1 MQLKTLEMIGFKSFS
16 DKTVIA
22 FQPGI
27 TAVVGPNGCGKS
39 NISDAIR
46 WVLGEQSAKH
56 LRGDKMED
64 VIFNGSESRK
74 PLGMAEVTLRLTN
87 VNGTF
92 ASSEFGHY
100 QEIEITRRLYRSGE
114 SEYLINRIPC
124 RLKDIRDLMMDA
136 GVGAK
141 IHAIIEQDKVDQ
153 ILSSKPQDR
162 RFLFEEVAGVM
173 KYKARR
179 QEALSK
185 LESTNQNLLRVNDI
199 IIEVKRQVNS
209 LDRQARKAERYQ
221 KLRAEMKDLDFRLAS
236 VDYSSLGTEWTESSE
251 EFKKL
256 ENEVT
261 ELHAAL
267 GRIEA
272 TIEETRADTLSAEH
286 ELGTLQH
293 RIHETETALS
303 RAEHHVE
310 MSKSQITSLVEQ
322 RGRDLADSEYLKQE
336 ITRVAA
342 QKARHEEESG
352 VLADAINEKNAV
364 LGSMTSDL
372 EALSRSL
379 QEQEF
384 QLEETRA
391 GILNAM
397 TGSATEKSRIVN
409 LESRITHLDEQ
420 DVRDLSEKNDLE
432 QRLAELASRLAGKER
447 EIEKLS
453 GRKNAAMEER
463 TDVASR
469 LEQAIAKKKSLEAG
483 LNESKNRLAGQSARL
498 RSLLELEQS
507 LEGYQKGVRTV
518 MSARKEGSSA
528 ESLGT
533 IHGLVADMIET
544 EPKYEVAIEAVLGDR
559 LQYVVVDSQTDSL
572 KAIDYLKAKSGGRG
586 TFLPK
591 KTREVK
597 SEPFKKNGHSGVIGS
612 ALNVVSYQDTY
623 SSVAQYLLG
632 DVVVV
637 DNMDTALYL
646 WQKDG
651 FDKTVVTLAG
661 EIVDPWGAVTG
672 GAVDATGSGMLTK
685 RREIKDIEHELAELR
700 AHIAVLE
707 AELISVEASI
717 ASTTRTEAELSLQI
731 HLMELELVNN
741 EKDGT
746 SVRDDIGRATERTRT
761 LDTEAAGRAAL
772 RQELQTGIE
781 QSTALLR
788 DLEAGHSNAQSNIE
802 AIQLELSHKKEG
814 LDAAR
819 SAITE
824 LKMELTAH
832 QEKQSAAA
840 RTIATLVQTEAEM
853 TERLIK
859 REAEI
864 TGIAAKLIE
873 LESTISNTE
882 TEIKGHIEV
891 LEAERRVLVSK
902 QESHAAKIHALRAA
916 EEQAREVRHDIEAA
930 QKKLSANEVKRT
942 ELRMRI
948 EHLKDTIWNSY
959 HTELEVVVQE
969 LGQFE
974 INLEESKTKVED
986 LRLKIDQ
993 MGPINVDALQE
1004 YNELKERYD
1013 ILSAQQNDI
1022 NESIT
1027 NLKSTIAKLDGETRE
1042 LFSEAFNAIQ
1052 EKFKEVFA
1060 LLFEGG
1066 RAELVLLDESN
1077 ILESG
1082 IEIIA
1087 QPRGKKFQ
1095 SITLLSGG
1103 ERALTAIALLFAA
1116 FLVKPSPFCM
1126 LDEVDAPLDEANV
1139 TRFTR
1144 LIREMS
1150 SRSQFITIT
1159 HNKRTMEMA
1168 DALYGI
1174 TMEEPGCSRVV
1185 SVKLREPAM
1194 VQSSTYPGER
1204 SRKGVR
1210 DREKTD
1216 IVDIDP
1222 PIMDLDPRTSNIEL

>member
-1 MQLKTLEMIGFKSFS
+1 MQLKTLEMIGFKSFC
-16 DKTVIA
+16 DKTTVA
-22 FQPGI
+22 FQPGV

-87 VNGTF
+87 IGGSLT
-92 ASSEFGHY
+92 SEFGQY
-100 QEIEITRRLYRSGE
+100 SEIEITRRLYRSGE
-114 SEYLINRIPC
+114 SEYLINKIPC

-185 LESTNQNLLRVNDI
+185 LESTHQNQLRVNDI
-199 IIEVKRQVNS
+199 ITEVKRQVNS
-209 LDRQARKAERYQ
+209 LDRQAKKAERYQ
-221 KLRAEMKDLDFRLAS
+221 KLRTEMQDLDFRLAS
-236 VDYSSLGTEWTESSE
+236 VDYSNLGTEWTNASE
-251 EFKKL
+251 EFKQL

-261 ELHAAL
+261 ELHASL
-267 GRIEA
+267 GRTES
-272 TIEETRADTLSAEH
+272 TIEETRADALSAEH
-286 ELGTLQH
+286 ELSRLQNK
-293 RIHETETALS
+293 IHETETALS
-303 RAEHHVE
+303 RAEHRVE
-310 MSKSQITSLVEQ
+310 MSKSQITSLSEQ

-336 ITRVAA
+336 TARVAE
-342 QKARHEEESG
+342 QKVRHEEESL
-352 VLADAINEKNAV
+352 VLEMSINEKNAV
-364 LGSMTSDL
+364 LSARTANLDSL
-372 EALSRSL
+372 SQALKEKELSL
-379 QEQEF
+379 DK
-384 QLEETRA
+384 TRT

-397 TGSATEKSRIVN
+397 TASATEKNKISNLQSRISQIN
-409 LESRITHLDEQ
+409 EQ
-420 DVRDLSEKNDLE
+420 DARGVAEKDGLE
-432 QRLAELASRLAGKER
+432 QKLRELATLLSAKER
-447 EIEKLS
+447 ELEETATRN
-453 GRKNAAMEER
+453 GAAQEER
-463 TDVASR
+463 KGVAAR
-469 LEQAIAKKKSLEAG
+469 LEQTLARKKALETD
-483 LNESKNRLAGQSARL
+483 LNETRNRLAGQSSRL
-498 RSLLELEQS
+498 RSLIELEQS

-518 MSARKEGSSA
+518 MSARKEDA
-528 ESLGT
+528 AKEHLGT

-544 EPKYEVAIEAVLGDR
+544 EPQYEVAIEAVLGDR
-559 LQYVVVDSQTDSL
+559 LQYVVVDSQHDSL
-572 KAIDYLKAKSGGRG
+572 KAINYLKTRSGGRS
-586 TFLPK
+586 TFVPK
-591 KTREVK
+591 SPREIK
-597 SEPFKKNGHSGVIGS
+597 SEPFVKNGHAGVIGS
-612 ALNVVSYQDTY
+612 ALSVVRYKDSY

-646 WQKDG
+646 WQKNG
-651 FDKTVVTLAG
+651 FNKTVVTLSG

-672 GAVDATGSGMLTK
+672 GAIEAVGAGMLTK
-685 RREIKDIEHELAELR
+685 RREIKDLEHEVAELTV
-700 AHIAVLE
+700 AIARIE
-707 AELISVEASI
+707 AELVSVDAAIESDKNIEAG
-717 ASTTRTEAELSLQI
+717 LSQQI
-731 HLMELELVNN
+731 HRMEIEFVNS
-741 EKDGT
+741 EKDCV
-746 SVRDDIGRATERTRT
+746 SVRDEVGRAEERVRT
-761 LDTEAAGRAAL
+761 LDTESAERATM
-772 RQELQTGIE
+772 RRELNAGIE
-781 QSTALLR
+781 NATEVLR
-788 DLEAGHSNAQSNIE
+788 GLEAGHTNAQASIE
-802 AIQLELSHKKEG
+802 SLQAELSARKEE
-814 LDAAR
+814 LETAR
-819 SAITE
+819 TAITE
-824 LKMELTAH
+824 IKMESAAL
-832 QEKQSAAA
+832 QEKRASIV
-840 RTIATLVQTEAEM
+840 RNVETLVRTETELAE
-853 TERLIK
+853 RIAK
-859 REAEI
+859 RETEI
-864 TGIAAKLIE
+864 TGIAEKLAE
-873 LESTISNTE
+873 LESAITDAE
-882 TEIKGHIEV
+882 TEIKGHIEI
-891 LEAERRVLVSK
+891 LDTERRVLVLK
-902 QESHAAKIHALRAA
+902 QEAHAAKTQVLHAA
-916 EEQAREVRHDIEAA
+916 EEAARLVHHDIEAA
-930 QKKLSANEVKRT
+930 QKRLSANEVKRT
-942 ELRMRI
+942 ELRMKI
-948 EHLKDTIWNSY
+948 EHLKDTVWTTY
-959 HTELEVVVQE
+959 HTELEAVVQE

-974 INLEESKTKVED
+974 LNIEESR
-986 LRLKIDQ
+986 LRRDELSQKIDQ

-1013 ILSAQQNDI
+1013 LLSAQQSDI
-1022 NESIT
+1022 NESIN
-1027 NLKSTIAKLDGETRE
+1027 NLKATIAKLDGETKE

-1052 EKFKEVFA
+1052 EKFKEVFS

-1066 RAELVLLDESN
+1066 RAELVLLDESD

-1150 SRSQFITIT
+1150 NRSQFITIT

-1194 VQSSTYPGER
+1194 A
-1204 SRKGVR
+1204 
-1210 DREKTD
+1210 
-1216 IVDIDP
+1216 
-1222 PIMDLDPRTSNIEL
+1222 

>member
-16 DKTVIA
+16 DKTVVA

-87 VNGTF
+87 VKGTF

-136 GVGAK
+136 GVGAR

-236 VDYSSLGTEWTESSE
+236 VDYSGLGTEWTASSE
-251 EFKKL
+251 EFKIL
-256 ENEVT
+256 EEEVT
-261 ELHAAL
+261 ALHASLA
-267 GRIEA
+267 RIES
-272 TIEETRADTLSAEH
+272 TIEETRADALSAEH
-286 ELGTLQH
+286 ELGVLQH
-293 RIHETETALS
+293 KIHEAETALS
-303 RAEHHVE
+303 RAEHNVE
-310 MSKSQITSLVEQ
+310 MSKSQIAALIEQ

-336 ITRVAA
+336 TARVAE
-342 QKARHEEESG
+342 QKARHEEESV
-352 VLADAINEKNAV
+352 VLASSVQSKNAV
-364 LGSMTSDL
+364 LSDRTSDL
-372 EALSRSL
+372 ESLSRAL
-379 QEQEF
+379 KEQELL
-384 QLEETRA
+384 LEETRA

-397 TGSATEKSRIVN
+397 TGSATEKSRIMN
-409 LESRITHLDEQ
+409 LESRIAQIGEQ
-420 DVRDLSEKNDLE
+420 DARDLSEKKDLE
-432 QRLAELASRLAGKER
+432 ERLSELASRLTGKER
-447 EIEKLS
+447 EIEELTA
-453 GRKNAAMEER
+453 RKNAAREER
-463 TDVASR
+463 LDVAAR
-469 LEQAIAKKKSLEAG
+469 LELAIAKKKTLEAG
-483 LNESKNRLAGQSARL
+483 LNESKNRIAGQSSRL

-518 MSARKEGSSA
+518 MSARKEASSA

-597 SEPFKKNGHSGVIGS
+597 SEPFRKNGHAGVIGS
-612 ALNVVSYQDTY
+612 ALNIVSYKDTY

-646 WQKDG
+646 WQKNG
-651 FDKTVVTLAG
+651 FDKTVVTLSG

-672 GAVDATGSGMLTK
+672 GAVDANGTGMLTK
-685 RREIKDIEHELAELR
+685 RREIKDIEHELAELSAR
-700 AHIAVLE
+700 IAVLE

-717 ASTTRTEAELSLQI
+717 ASDTRIEAELSGQI
-731 HLMELELVNN
+731 HRIELELVNSD
-741 EKDGT
+741 KDRT
-746 SVRDDIGRATERTRT
+746 TVRDDISRATERTRT
-761 LDTEAAGRAAL
+761 LAAEAEERATL
-772 RQELQTGIE
+772 RQELNTGIE
-781 QSTALLR
+781 QSTEALR
-788 DLEAGHSNAQSNIE
+788 SLEAGHSDAQSNIE
-802 AIQLELSHKKEG
+802 AIQGELSHKKEG

-824 LKMELTAH
+824 LKMELTAL
-832 QEKQSAAA
+832 QEKQAAGA
-840 RTIATLVQTEAEM
+840 RTISTLVLTETEM
-853 TERLIK
+853 TERLVK

-873 LESTISNTE
+873 LESAIASAEN
-882 TEIKGHIEV
+882 EIKGHIGT
-891 LEAERRVLVSK
+891 LETERHVLVSK
-902 QESHAAKIHALRAA
+902 QEAHAVKIHALRAA
-916 EEQAREVRHDIEAA
+916 EEQVREVRRDIEAA
-930 QKKLSANEVKRT
+930 QKRLSSNEVKRT

-948 EHLKDTIWNSY
+948 EHLKDTIWNTY
-959 HTELEVVVQE
+959 HTELEIVVQE

-974 INLEESKTKVED
+974 INLEESKAQAED
-986 LRLKIDQ
+986 LRQKIDQ

-1013 ILSAQQNDI
+1013 LLSAQQADI

-1185 SVKLREPAM
+1185 SVKLREPAL
-1194 VQSSTYPGER
+1194 V
-1204 SRKGVR
+1204 
-1210 DREKTD
+1210 
-1216 IVDIDP
+1216 
-1222 PIMDLDPRTSNIEL
+1222 